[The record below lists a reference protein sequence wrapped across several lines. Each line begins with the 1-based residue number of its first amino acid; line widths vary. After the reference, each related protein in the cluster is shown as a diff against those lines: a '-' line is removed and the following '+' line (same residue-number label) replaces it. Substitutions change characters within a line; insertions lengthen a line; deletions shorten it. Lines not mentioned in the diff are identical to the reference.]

1 MWGHCSSQRWLI
13 GRGARMGFSEALCSA
28 RQRKSAHDPGAVLRH
43 LAVTIADGGDCV
55 TDLAVLRGQES
66 LFGPV
71 ASDVT
76 AWRTVAKRAP
86 KRLCQLRETR
96 ARARDRVWRSG
107 GAPSGKLTVDFDSTV
122 VESHS
127 EKEWAS
133 GTYKRTFGFNPL
145 VAYVDVAGQS
155 SPEALAGILR
165 PGSAS
170 PDNAKHHLSL
180 LRQVLRQLPEP
191 WRQKEC
197 PKLARSDSAGASHDF
212 VNALRKAGFQFSIG
226 FRIQPWV
233 REAHRGS
240 AGVRLGAG
248 AGSGRK
254 GARGSSGVR
263 VALPRPLG
271 LGRRAHGLSVAGSGP
286 TQAHSCDYGSAT
298 ESGTRCSSRTRQ
310 TPMWLRWRLDTGG
323 GPTSRMGSAA
333 RRAQD

>member
-1 MWGHCSSQRWLI
+1 VKYSKSQKRPVVTADGGGI
-13 GRGARMGFSEALCSA
+13 ANHVGALLLSEMADWSGVTDGFSEALCSA

-43 LAVTIADGGDCV
+43 LAVAIADGGDCV

-133 GTYKRTFGFNPL
+133 GTYKHSFGFNPL

-180 LRQVLRQLPEP
+180 LRQVLRVCAPAVVP
-191 WRQKEC
+191 D
-197 PKLARSDSAGASHDF
+197 A
-212 VNALRKAGFQFSIG
+212 
-226 FRIQPWV
+226 
-233 REAHRGS
+233 
-240 AGVRLGAG
+240 
-248 AGSGRK
+248 
-254 GARGSSGVR
+254 
-263 VALPRPLG
+263 
-271 LGRRAHGLSVAGSGP
+271 VAG
-286 TQAHSCDYGSAT
+286 
-298 ESGTRCSSRTRQ
+298 
-310 TPMWLRWRLDTGG
+310 LR
-323 GPTSRMGSAA
+323 S
-333 RRAQD
+333 